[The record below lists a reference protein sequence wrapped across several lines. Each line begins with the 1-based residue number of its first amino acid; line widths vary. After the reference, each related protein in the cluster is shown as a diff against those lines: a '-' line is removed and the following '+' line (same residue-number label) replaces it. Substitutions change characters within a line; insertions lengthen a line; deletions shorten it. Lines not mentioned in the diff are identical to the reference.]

1 MPPLNVN
8 QNKKYAK
15 VLTSNTPHSIARG
28 SKKTLVAMA
37 IKNDIKV
44 LQRWDSDKFS
54 EISISGYLLINIEYK
69 KGSPEGLPLI
79 RWSSLHPQHF
89 ITT

>member
-1 MPPLNVN
+1 
-8 QNKKYAK
+8 
-15 VLTSNTPHSIARG
+15 
-28 SKKTLVAMA
+28 MA

-79 RWSSLHPQHF
+79 R
-89 ITT
+89 